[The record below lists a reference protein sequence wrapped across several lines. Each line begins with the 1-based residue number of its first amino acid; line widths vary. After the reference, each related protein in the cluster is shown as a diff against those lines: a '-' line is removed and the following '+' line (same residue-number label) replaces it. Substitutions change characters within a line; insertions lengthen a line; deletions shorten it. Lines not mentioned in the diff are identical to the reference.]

1 MEALL
6 EVKDLTVAYHKKP
19 ILENFNLTVGRG
31 DIYGIIGNN
40 GVGKTT
46 LLKVIT
52 GLLRQKKGEVKIN
65 VEGKRKPLI
74 GTIIEKPGLF
84 KDMSAYE
91 NIKAK
96 ALLLG
101 VKYTKDDIKR
111 LLEKVG
117 LGDVGRK
124 RAGAFSMGMKQR
136 LGIALALV
144 GDPDILVLDEPINGL
159 DPQGINEVRSLLL
172 KIYQETGLTMLISS
186 HILDE
191 LARIATHVLVM
202 GKGGKIIR
210 NCSKDEFMQECG
222 EENIDDYY
230 VKLITQAESVSYS
243 DPTESDTEK
252 ESGDSKEPTPEQDSG
267 DSKENS
273 D

>member
-6 EVKDLTVAYHKKP
+6 EIKDLTVVYHKKP
-19 ILENFNLTVGRG
+19 VLENFNLTVGRG

-52 GLLRQKKGEVKIN
+52 GLLRQKQGEVTIN
-65 VEGKRKPLI
+65 AEGRKKPLI

-101 VKYTKDDIKR
+101 VKYKKDDIAQ
-111 LLEKVG
+111 LLQKVG
-117 LGDVGRK
+117 LGDVGKK
-124 RAGAFSMGMKQR
+124 RTGAFSMGMKQR

-159 DPQGINEVRSLLL
+159 DPQGINEIRNLLL
-172 KIYQETGLTMLISS
+172 KIYEETGLTMLISS
-186 HILDE
+186 HILGE
-191 LARIATHVLVM
+191 LSRIATHFLVM

-210 NCSKDEFMQECG
+210 NCTKEEFMQECG

-230 VKLITQAESVSYS
+230 VKLITEAEPVPDQESAST
-243 DPTESDTEK
+243 TE
-252 ESGDSKEPTPEQDSG
+252 
-267 DSKENS
+267 
-273 D
+273 

>member
-1 MEALL
+1 MENLL
-6 EVKDLTVAYHKKP
+6 EIEDLALAYHKKP
-19 ILENFNLTVGRG
+19 ILENFNLTVHRG

-46 LLKVIT
+46 LLKAIT
-52 GLLRQKKGEVKIN
+52 GLLGYKKGKITIHS
-65 VEGKRKPLI
+65 EGRKKPLI

-101 VKYTKDDIKR
+101 VKYKKKDIAQ
-111 LLEKVG
+111 LLQKVG
-117 LGDVGRK
+117 LGDVGKK

-159 DPQGINEVRSLLL
+159 DPQGINEVRNLLL
-172 KIYQETGLTMLISS
+172 KIYEETGLTMLISS
-186 HILDE
+186 HILGE
-191 LARIATHVLVM
+191 LSRIATHFLVM

-210 NCSKDEFMQECG
+210 NCTKEEFMQECG

-230 VKLITQAESVSYS
+230 VKLITEA
-243 DPTESDTEK
+243 DPAPEQ
-252 ESGDSKEPTPEQDSG
+252 ESGDSAEPAPEQVGNDS
-267 DSKENS
+267 SKKAE
-273 D
+273 

>member
-1 MEALL
+1 MENML
-6 EVKDLTVAYHKKP
+6 EIENLTLAYHKKP
-19 ILENFNLTVGRG
+19 ILENFNLSVGRG

-46 LLKVIT
+46 LLKAIT
-52 GLLRQKKGEVKIN
+52 GLLRYKQGKITIHA
-65 VEGKRKPLI
+65 EGRKKPLI

-101 VKYTKDDIKR
+101 VKYKKADIAK
-111 LLEKVG
+111 LLQKVG

-124 RAGAFSMGMKQR
+124 RTGAFSMGMKQR

-144 GDPDILVLDEPINGL
+144 GEPDILVLDEPINGL
-159 DPQGINEVRSLLL
+159 DPQGINEVRNLLL
-172 KIYQETGLTMLISS
+172 KIYEETGLTMLISS
-186 HILDE
+186 HILGE
-191 LARIATHVLVM
+191 LSRIATHFLVM
-202 GKGGKIIR
+202 GKGGRIIR
-210 NCSKDEFMQECG
+210 NCTKEEFMKECG

-230 VKLITQAESVSYS
+230 VKLVEQAETAQNWESTDSVETPQ
-243 DPTESDTEK
+243 DRENE
-252 ESGDSKEPTPEQDSG
+252 DSTPPRAE
-267 DSKENS
+267 
-273 D
+273 

>member
-1 MEALL
+1 METVL
-6 EVKDLTVAYHKKP
+6 EVSNLTVAYHRKP
-19 ILENFNLTVGRG
+19 VLENFNLTVRRG

-52 GLLRQKKGEVKIN
+52 GLLRQQQGEIKVN
-65 VEGKRKPLI
+65 AEGKKKALI
-74 GTIIEKPGLF
+74 GTLIEKPGLF

-101 VKYTKDDIKR
+101 VKYAKEDIVR
-111 LLEKVG
+111 LLGRVG

-144 GDPDILVLDEPINGL
+144 GEPDILVLDEPINGL

-172 KIYQETGLTMLISS
+172 KIHEETGVTMLISS

-191 LARIATHVLVM
+191 LAKIATQFLVM
-202 GKGGKIIR
+202 AKGGKVIR
-210 NCSKDEFMQECG
+210 NCSKEDFMKECG
-222 EENIDDYY
+222 EENLDDYY
-230 VKLITQAESVSYS
+230 VKLISEPPQ
-243 DPTESDTEK
+243 EK
-252 ESGDSKEPTPEQDSG
+252 NADSE
-267 DSKENS
+267 
-273 D
+273 

>member
-6 EVKDLTVAYHKKP
+6 EVKDLTVAYHRKP
-19 ILENFNLTVGRG
+19 VLENFNLTVQRG

-52 GLLRQKKGEVKIN
+52 GLLRSDRGEVKIRL
-65 VEGKRKPLI
+65 EGGKKATI
-74 GTIIEKPGLF
+74 GTLIEKPGLF

-96 ALLLG
+96 ALFLG
-101 VKYTKDDIKR
+101 VKYAKKDVNR
-111 LLEKVG
+111 LLERVG

-124 RAGAFSMGMKQR
+124 RTGAFSMGMKQR

-159 DPQGINEVRSLLL
+159 DPQGMNEVRNLLL
-172 KIYQETGLTMLISS
+172 KIHEETGLTVLISS

-191 LARIATHVLVM
+191 LAKIATRFLVM
-202 GKGGKIIR
+202 GRGGKVIR
-210 NCSKDEFMQECG
+210 NCTKEEFVQECG
-222 EENIDDYY
+222 EENLDEYY
-230 VKLITQAESVSYS
+230 VKLIS
-243 DPTESDTEK
+243 DFS
-252 ESGDSKEPTPEQDSG
+252 QDSV
-267 DSKENS
+267 D
-273 D
+273 